1 MTTFYEVCGDYYK
14 DFEYAHEAAREQI
27 SPDELFDQFDSDL
40 LHRIFSWCLNNNDFV
55 NKFYDE
61 ICDAEETI
69 ISETINTW
77 ESNDKDFLEQIKF
90 LDEE

>member
-1 MTTFYEVCGDYYK
+1 MTFYEVCGEYFK
-14 DFEYAHEAAREQI
+14 DFEYAHDTARELI

-55 NKFYDE
+55 DKFYNE
-61 ICDAEETI
+61 ICDAEEKI
-69 ISETINTW
+69 IDETINTW
-77 ESNDKDFLEQIKF
+77 ESDDKDFLEQIKF